1 MLILI
6 GIFCWFNAQWK
17 ESSYS
22 TPWCRENKW
31 NYDNPEIACRD
42 AELWMKET
50 FNHAPK
56 SKETSWDSN
65 RKQWVEYSGT
75 CFAKGFLPDG
85 ITFWEYLCSISLCT
99 RWFCSISPC
108 TRWSVS
114 IGKIFI
120 GNDFMIYLVL
130 KYGIILTF
138 LFKIFS

>member
-1 MLILI
+1 MGSFVDLMLNEKSHHIPRPDVGKTNETMIIPKLLVGMLNCGWKKHLI
-6 GIFCWFNAQWK
+6 MHLNQRK
-17 ESSYS
+17 L
-22 TPWCRENKW
+22 P
-31 NYDNPEIACRD
+31 
-42 AELWMKET
+42 
-50 FNHAPK
+50 
-56 SKETSWDSN
+56 WDSN

-114 IGKIFI
+114 IGKFFI